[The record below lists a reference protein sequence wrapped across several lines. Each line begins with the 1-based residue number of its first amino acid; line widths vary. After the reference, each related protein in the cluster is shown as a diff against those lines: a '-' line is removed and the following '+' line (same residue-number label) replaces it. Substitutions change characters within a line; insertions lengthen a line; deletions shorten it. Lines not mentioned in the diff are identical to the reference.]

1 MREIV
6 PPRCSVIQTAVFVA
20 ARPAGFGPALIV
32 ALSQRRIPDGA
43 HEFAFVDSEAGVIAR
58 VIAPPPERR

>member
-1 MREIV
+1 MSPISKRTV
-6 PPRCSVIQTAVFVA
+6 MGLDA
-20 ARPAGFGPALIV
+20 
-32 ALSQRRIPDGA
+32 GA

>member
-1 MREIV
+1 
-6 PPRCSVIQTAVFVA
+6 
-20 ARPAGFGPALIV
+20 LIV